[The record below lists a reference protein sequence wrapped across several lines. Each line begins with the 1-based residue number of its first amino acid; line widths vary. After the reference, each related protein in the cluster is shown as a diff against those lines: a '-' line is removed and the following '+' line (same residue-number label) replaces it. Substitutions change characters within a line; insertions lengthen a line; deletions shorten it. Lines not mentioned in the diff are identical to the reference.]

1 MFELAPDS
9 PAPKT
14 RRSYT
19 RKPKSTP
26 QPQETDN
33 GLQDQARQETPP
45 TPVAPAQAPVSPTPP
60 VAEIAQVTTRYNH
73 PVYVASQKKTVYPG
87 EVCPIIV
94 DGWVRHHLGNPRGAL
109 VKA

>member
-19 RKPKSTP
+19 RKPKSTL
-26 QPQETDN
+26 QPQETPD
-33 GLQDQARQETPP
+33 GLQDQARQVTPPP
-45 TPVAPAQAPVSPTPP
+45 TPVEPEIVR
-60 VAEIAQVTTRYNH
+60 AEVAQVTTRYGH
-73 PVYVASQKKTVYPG
+73 PVYVASQRKTVYPG

-94 DGWVRHHLGNPRGAL
+94 DGWVKHHLGNPRGAL
-109 VKA
+109 VRA